1 MNNTDSNQALVTV
14 VLPTYNVEVY
24 LNEYIDS
31 VICQAYRNLEII
43 CVNDGSTDRSGV
55 NGKLHT

>member
-24 LNEYIDS
+24 LNEYIT
-31 VICQAYRNLEII
+31 V
-43 CVNDGSTDRSGV
+43 
-55 NGKLHT
+55 